1 MLMKNMKLIMS
12 HNMKDETLIKQ
23 LKVPTHITY
32 ISQYITK
39 EDMKTTKEQLERLV
53 TENLIEEVSFPGYYV
68 EIKQ

>member
-1 MLMKNMKLIMS
+1 
-12 HNMKDETLIKQ
+12 MKDDALIKQ

-53 TENLIEEVSFPGYYV
+53 TENLITESQYPGYYV
-68 EIKQ
+68 DKSIIKQ

>member
-1 MLMKNMKLIMS
+1 
-12 HNMKDETLIKQ
+12 MKDDALIKQ

-53 TENLIEEVSFPGYYV
+53 EENLIKEVSFEGYYV
-68 EIKQ
+68 AIEIN